1 VLVTRG
7 NQTVGLMTVHGIK
20 EVPRPEWSSK
30 TAAETMVPMDRLKRI
45 NPEAE
50 LWTALEEMARDGVNQ
65 LPVMRDGTVLGML
78 GREDVIN
85 FLRTLQEVGT

>member
-1 VLVTRG
+1 MGELV
-7 NQTVGLMTVHGIK
+7 
-20 EVPRPEWSSK
+20 PPEL
-30 TAAETMVPMDRLKRI
+30 DYFINRLKRI